1 MMNIPD
7 APWIRETEATGHCS
21 AENGAWW
28 NNPPCD
34 DGEDDDGLV
43 RIVHM
48 DDDEEDEFE
57 GGDGDVFYGNETSD
71 F

>member
-28 NNPPCD
+28 NNPP
-34 DGEDDDGLV
+34 EEE
-43 RIVHM
+43 
-48 DDDEEDEFE
+48 DDEEA
-57 GGDGDVFYGNETSD
+57 
-71 F
+71 

>member
-1 MMNIPD
+1 MDIPD

-21 AENGAWW
+21 SGYW
-28 NNPPCD
+28 NQPPK
-34 DGEDDDGLV
+34 ERNDDDEFIYTV
-43 RIVHM
+43 YM

>member
-1 MMNIPD
+1 MMSIPD

-28 NNPPCD
+28 NNPPED
-34 DGEDDDGLV
+34 HDEEEDFGYEDD
-43 RIVHM
+43 
-48 DDDEEDEFE
+48 
-57 GGDGDVFYGNETSD
+57 FYGNETDS